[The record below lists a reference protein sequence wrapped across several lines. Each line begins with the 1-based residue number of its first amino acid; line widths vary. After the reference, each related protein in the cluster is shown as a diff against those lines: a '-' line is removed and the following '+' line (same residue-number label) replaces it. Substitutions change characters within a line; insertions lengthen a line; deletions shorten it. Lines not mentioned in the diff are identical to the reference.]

1 MIVQFGSGQFSPR
14 FLRWFRSEPTLKH
27 ALGTFVAT
35 FLFALTATAMTGRGI
50 EAAVPYRSLVLAL
63 VLALASVGW
72 FLALVSRSSNYLR
85 VAQVTRRV
93 DANARQVFDS
103 VYPQTHSQVKAA
115 SAAVLAIDESE
126 PVQVFRHEGVGAILQ
141 SIDRRALLRLAIAH
155 DATIEM
161 VRSVGDYVP
170 TDAVVVRSYGDKP
183 IAEWRLRA
191 GLFFGDERT
200 VEDDPAFSFRLL
212 VDVAIKALSPA
223 VNDPTTAVQCL
234 DRIEGV
240 LRCAS
245 AKHLSVGVVLDD
257 TSAVRLIY
265 PTPSW
270 NDLVTLALD
279 EIRAFGASQYQISRR
294 MRALNADLLADLPPE
309 RHAALE
315 RQLALLDIAVRRG
328 FPDDDLRAD
337 ALVPDRQGLG
347 PSHGF
352 ALRLGEGSD
361 PVGSSRGL
369 G

>member
-1 MIVQFGSGQFSPR
+1 
-14 FLRWFRSEPTLKH
+14 
-27 ALGTFVAT
+27 
-35 FLFALTATAMTGRGI
+35 
-50 EAAVPYRSLVLAL
+50 
-63 VLALASVGW
+63 
-72 FLALVSRSSNYLR
+72 
-85 VAQVTRRV
+85 V
-93 DANARQVFDS
+93 DANARVVFDN
-103 VYPQTHSQVKAA
+103 VYPQSHSEVQAA
-115 SAAVLAIDESE
+115 SAAVLAIGDVA
-126 PVQVFRHEGVGAILQ
+126 PVQVFRHAGVGAILQ

-170 TDAVVVRSYGDKP
+170 TQAAVVRVYGDAP

-245 AKHLSVGVVLDD
+245 DKHLSVGVALDD
-257 TSAVRLIY
+257 TSTVRLIY

-270 NDLVTLALD
+270 DDLVTLALD
-279 EIRAFGASQYQISRR
+279 EIRAFGAGQYQIGRR
-294 MRALNADLLADLPPE
+294 MRALLVDLLADLPPE
-309 RHAALE
+309 RHPALD
-315 RQLALLDIAVRRG
+315 RQLLLLDSAVRRA
-328 FPDDDLRAD
+328 FPDDAERVD

-347 PSHGF
+347 PSHRF
-352 ALRLGEGSD
+352 APKSGAVSD
-361 PVGSSRGL
+361 PVGGRGSL